1 MSDLIIYK
9 DLLIDLFNL
18 SDADI
23 HSIRHEN
30 QNGKTLIFV
39 TLVSHPFD
47 CPSCGNS
54 HIKIKGYVDKTITH
68 SALTDRSCIIRY
80 RARRYVCSVCGTT
93 YYERNPFVFNRMKIS
108 IFTVQRI
115 LEDLK
120 SYHETFS
127 SVARR
132 YHISPTSVISIFEH
146 HVNIPRRPLP
156 RHLNFD
162 EVYAF
167 RSEHSKY
174 ACVLL
179 DHDDQIPIDILPS
192 RRLDYLKDYFFKIPL
207 EERRKVEMCCFDMY
221 DPYRTI
227 CQKAFP
233 DAIMVVDHFHVIQEL
248 NRHLTQIRI
257 AAMKRVYRQREIAK
271 KEITHDQE
279 AHKDFRRYDRQ
290 YYVLKKFNWLLFK
303 KEDDPKY
310 FSEAAEA
317 KYNVKFQKEMDYK
330 DLLDEILKSDE
341 ELKEAYQ
348 LKNEVTYFYEHATVG
363 TALEKLNTLIQW
375 FLNARSQNFR
385 IFAKTLMKWK
395 KEIINSFIVLKQ
407 EYYIDADTG
416 EEKLQ
421 EKKMTN
427 AIIENKNAIIKCVK
441 KNANGYTNWERF
453 RNRIMYVLDPK
464 ATYSL
469 YPIQNENKVAKP
481 CS

>member
-1 MSDLIIYK
+1 
-9 DLLIDLFNL
+9 
-18 SDADI
+18 
-23 HSIRHEN
+23 
-30 QNGKTLIFV
+30 
-39 TLVSHPFD
+39 
-47 CPSCGNS
+47 
-54 HIKIKGYVDKTITH
+54 
-68 SALTDRSCIIRY
+68 
-80 RARRYVCSVCGTT
+80 
-93 YYERNPFVFNRMKIS
+93 
-108 IFTVQRI
+108 
-115 LEDLK
+115 
-120 SYHETFS
+120 
-127 SVARR
+127 
-132 YHISPTSVISIFEH
+132 
-146 HVNIPRRPLP
+146 
-156 RHLNFD
+156 
-162 EVYAF
+162 
-167 RSEHSKY
+167 
-174 ACVLL
+174 
-179 DHDDQIPIDILPS
+179 
-192 RRLDYLKDYFFKIPL
+192 
-207 EERRKVEMCCFDMY
+207 MCCFDMY
-221 DPYRTI
+221 DSYRTI

-257 AAMKRVYRQREIAK
+257 AAMKRVHRQREIAK

-407 EYYIDADTG
+407 EYYIDAATG

-441 KNANGYTNWERF
+441 KNANGYTNWGRF